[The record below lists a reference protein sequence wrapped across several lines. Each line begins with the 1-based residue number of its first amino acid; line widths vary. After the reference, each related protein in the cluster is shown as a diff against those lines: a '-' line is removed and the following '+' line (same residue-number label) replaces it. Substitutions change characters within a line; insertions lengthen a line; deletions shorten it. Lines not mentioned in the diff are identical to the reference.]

1 MATLNVKITE
11 TLVLN
16 GTNVGSSITQSID
29 DINHADNRSMSL
41 PSGSTTGIANF
52 SANPGAGT
60 FATGSFKYGRFTNTG
75 TAPIRLYVIS
85 PTVNTSFLVS
95 TGSSFTLS
103 TTKITGSVGSSF
115 TFENITNINAE
126 PSGST
131 GSLEYYIATT

>member
-16 GTNVGSSITQSID
+16 GTNVGSSITQSIEN
-29 DINHADNRSMSL
+29 INFADNRSMSL
-41 PSGSTTGIANF
+41 PSGSTTGVANF

-75 TAPIRLYVIS
+75 TVPVKLYVIS
-85 PTVNTSFLVS
+85 PTISASFLVS

-126 PSGST
+126 PSGSI

>member
-16 GTNVGSSITQSID
+16 GTNVGSSITQSIE
-29 DINHADNRSMSL
+29 DINFADNRSMSL
-41 PSGSTTGIANF
+41 PSGSTTGVANF

-60 FATGSFKYGRFTNTG
+60 FSTGSFKYGRFTNTG
-75 TAPIRLYVIS
+75 AVPVKLYVIS
-85 PTVNTSFLVS
+85 PTVSTSFLVS
-95 TGSSFTLS
+95 SGSSFTLS

-115 TFENITNINAE
+115 TFEDITNINAE
-126 PSGST
+126 PSGSV

>member
-16 GTNVGSSITQSID
+16 GTNVGSSITQSIEN
-29 DINHADNRSMSL
+29 INFADNRSMSL
-41 PSGSTTGIANF
+41 PSGSTTGVANF

-75 TAPIRLYVIS
+75 TVPVKLYVIS
-85 PTVNTSFLVS
+85 PTISASFLVS

-126 PSGST
+126 PSGSV

>member
-1 MATLNVKITE
+1 MN
-11 TLVLN
+11 
-16 GTNVGSSITQSID
+16 
-29 DINHADNRSMSL
+29 L

-75 TAPIRLYVIS
+75 TVPIKLHVVSSTI
-85 PTVNTSFLVS
+85 NTSFLIS

-103 TTKITGSVGSSF
+103 TTKISGSAGSSF
-115 TFENITNINAE
+115 TFEDITNLNAE
-126 PSGST
+126 PSGSA

>member
-1 MATLNVKITE
+1 MATLNVKTTE
-11 TLVLN
+11 TLILN
-16 GTNVGSSITQSID
+16 GTNVGSSITQSLD
-29 DINHADNRSMSL
+29 GINYADNRNMSL

-60 FATGSFKYGRFTNTG
+60 FSTGSFRYGRFTNTG
-75 TAPIRLYVIS
+75 TVPIKLFVIS
-85 PTVNTSFLVS
+85 PTVSTSFLVS
-95 TGSSFTLS
+95 SGSSFTLS

-126 PSGST
+126 PSGSV

>member
-1 MATLNVKITE
+1 MATLNVQTTE

-29 DINHADNRSMSL
+29 GINYADNRSMNL

-75 TAPIRLYVIS
+75 TVPIKLHVVSSTI
-85 PTVNTSFLVS
+85 NTSFLIS

-103 TTKITGSVGSSF
+103 TTKISGSAGSSF
-115 TFENITNINAE
+115 TFEDITNLNAE
-126 PSGST
+126 PSGSA

>member
-1 MATLNVKITE
+1 MAALNVKITE

-16 GTNVGSSITQSID
+16 GTNIGSSTTQSID
-29 DINHADNRSMSL
+29 GINYADNRSMSL

-60 FATGSFKYGRFTNTG
+60 FSTGSFRYGRFTNIG
-75 TAPIRLYVIS
+75 TVPVKLYVIS
-85 PTVNTSFLVS
+85 PTVSASFLVS

-103 TTKITGSVGSSF
+103 TTKITGSIGSSF
-115 TFENITNINAE
+115 TFEDIININAE
-126 PSGST
+126 PSGSA

>member
-1 MATLNVKITE
+1 MATLNVKTTE
-11 TLVLN
+11 TLILN

-29 DINHADNRSMSL
+29 GINYADNRNMSL

-60 FATGSFKYGRFTNTG
+60 FSTGSFKYGRFTNTG
-75 TAPIRLYVIS
+75 TVPIKLYVIS
-85 PTVNTSFLVS
+85 PTVSTSFLVS
-95 TGSSFTLS
+95 SGSSFTLS

-126 PSGST
+126 PSGSV

>member
-1 MATLNVKITE
+1 MATLNVKTTE
-11 TLVLN
+11 TLILN
-16 GTNVGSSITQSID
+16 GTNVGSSITQSLD
-29 DINHADNRSMSL
+29 GINYADNRNMSL

-60 FATGSFKYGRFTNTG
+60 FSTGSFRYGRFTNTG
-75 TAPIRLYVIS
+75 TVPIKLYVIS
-85 PTVNTSFLVS
+85 PTVSTSFLVS
-95 TGSSFTLS
+95 SGSSFTLS

-126 PSGST
+126 PSGSV

>member
-1 MATLNVKITE
+1 MATLNVKTTE
-11 TLVLN
+11 TLILN

-29 DINHADNRSMSL
+29 GINYADSRNMSL

-60 FATGSFKYGRFTNTG
+60 FSTGSFKYGRFTNTG
-75 TAPIRLYVIS
+75 AVPVKLYIIS
-85 PTVNTSFLVS
+85 PTVSTSFLVS
-95 TGSSFTLS
+95 SGSSFTLS

-115 TFENITNINAE
+115 TFEDITNINAE
-126 PSGST
+126 PSGSV

>member
-1 MATLNVKITE
+1 MAILNVKTTE

-29 DINHADNRSMSL
+29 GINYADNRIMNL
-41 PSGSTTGIANF
+41 PSGSTTGVANF

-60 FATGSFKYGRFTNTG
+60 FSTGSFRYGRFTNIG
-75 TAPIRLYVIS
+75 TVPIRLYVVS

-103 TTKITGSVGSSF
+103 TTKITGSAGSSF
-115 TFENITNINAE
+115 TFEDITNINAE
-126 PSGST
+126 PSGSA

>member
-1 MATLNVKITE
+1 MAALNVKITE

-16 GTNVGSSITQSID
+16 GTNIGSSTTQSID
-29 DINHADNRSMSL
+29 GINYADNRSMSL

-60 FATGSFKYGRFTNTG
+60 FSTGSFRYGRFTNIG
-75 TAPIRLYVIS
+75 TVPVKLYVIS
-85 PTVNTSFLVS
+85 PTVSASFLVS

-103 TTKITGSVGSSF
+103 TTKITGSIGSSF
-115 TFENITNINAE
+115 TFENIININAE
-126 PSGST
+126 PSGSA

>member
-1 MATLNVKITE
+1 MATLNVKTTE
-11 TLVLN
+11 TLILN

-29 DINHADNRSMSL
+29 GINYADNRNMSL

-60 FATGSFKYGRFTNTG
+60 FSTGSFKYGRFTNTG
-75 TAPIRLYVIS
+75 AVPIKLYVIS
-85 PTVNTSFLVS
+85 PTVSTSFLVS
-95 TGSSFTLS
+95 SGSSFTLS

-115 TFENITNINAE
+115 TFEDITNINAE
-126 PSGST
+126 PSGSV

>member
-1 MATLNVKITE
+1 MATLNVKTTE
-11 TLVLN
+11 TLILN

-29 DINHADNRSMSL
+29 GINYADSRNMSL

-60 FATGSFKYGRFTNTG
+60 FSTGSFKYGRFTNTG
-75 TAPIRLYVIS
+75 AVPVKLYVIS
-85 PTVNTSFLVS
+85 PTVSTSFLVS
-95 TGSSFTLS
+95 SGSSFTLS

-115 TFENITNINAE
+115 TFEDITNINAE
-126 PSGST
+126 PSGSV